1 MDKYFTPFLTPSQ
14 KKAMTPRENR
24 DVLPENNQE
33 VPLVPQILTNCAE
46 DFIKTAKNLQEY
58 GYEEV
63 NLNLGCPSGTVVSK
77 KKGSGFLEFPEELH
91 RFLEEVF
98 QNLDMK
104 ISINQEWKSIKR
116 QFQAVKILCVITE
129 TCLQKDIS
137 GDLQRNFQIPGQL

>member
-1 MDKYFTPFLTPSQ
+1 
-14 KKAMTPRENR
+14 MTPRENR

-104 ISINQEWKSIKR
+104 
-116 QFQAVKILCVITE
+116 
-129 TCLQKDIS
+129 
-137 GDLQRNFQIPGQL
+137 NFH

>member
-1 MDKYFTPFLTPSQ
+1 MLYYFAPMEGITGYVFRRIHRECFPGMDKYFTPFLTPSQ

-63 NLNLGCPSGTVVSK
+63 NLTWAVPPVPWCLRK
-77 KKGSGFLEFPEELH
+77 KAPVFWNFRKNFTGF
-91 RFLEEVF
+91 
-98 QNLDMK
+98 
-104 ISINQEWKSIKR
+104 
-116 QFQAVKILCVITE
+116 
-129 TCLQKDIS
+129 
-137 GDLQRNFQIPGQL
+137 